1 MKLQATGDV
10 LVQAEV
16 INKIDM
22 VFTYKLKSFII
33 LFIWLIIPCVEVNAQ
48 SLDEL
53 EKKHGFQ
60 DIILDTD
67 ISENQQLVY
76 KKQIDLKKS
85 EYPMHVYVR
94 NKGSYTYIGEVP
106 IKDMGVKVYLQK
118 IIEIRIITPK
128 DTDIMKALK
137 KLYGEPSFSVRS
149 NAWEWQTEGVL
160 LSLTS
165 VGKKKLEI
173 KYSSRKLN
181 QYIKDKKEEGIE
193 DLSTD
198 F

>member
-1 MKLQATGDV
+1 MQP
-10 LVQAEV
+10 EV
-16 INKIDM
+16 FNDIDM
-22 VFTYKLKSFII
+22 ALKHTYRN
-33 LFIWLIIPCVEVNAQ
+33 LFILILWLFGPCYGINAQ

-67 ISENQQLVY
+67 ISENPKLVY

-85 EYPMHVYVR
+85 EYPIHVYVR
-94 NKGSYTYIGEVP
+94 SKGSYTNIGEVP
-106 IKDMGVKVYLQK
+106 IKDMEVKVYLQK
-118 IIEIRIITPK
+118 IIEIRIITTK

-137 KLYGEPSFSVRS
+137 KLYGEPTFSVRS

-173 KYSSRKLN
+173 KYASRKLN

>member
-1 MKLQATGDV
+1 MALKYRFWRFIV
-10 LVQAEV
+10 L
-16 INKIDM
+16 I
-22 VFTYKLKSFII
+22 
-33 LFIWLIIPCVEVNAQ
+33 IWLIGPCYGINAQ
-48 SLDEL
+48 SLDAL

-67 ISENQQLVY
+67 ISDNPQLVY
-76 KKQIDLKKS
+76 KKQVALKKS
-85 EYPMHVYVR
+85 EYPIHVYIR
-94 NKGSYTYIGEVP
+94 NKGSYPNIGEVP
-106 IKDMGVKVYLQK
+106 IKDMEVKVYLKK
-118 IIEIRIITPK
+118 IIEIKIITPK
-128 DTDIMKALK
+128 ETDIMKALK

-160 LSLTS
+160 LSLIS

-173 KYSSRKLN
+173 KYASRKLN

>member
-1 MKLQATGDV
+1 MFGNYL
-10 LVQAEV
+10 
-16 INKIDM
+16 I
-22 VFTYKLKSFII
+22 VFIC
-33 LFIWLIIPCVEVNAQ
+33 LFIPYNVVNAQ
-48 SLDEL
+48 SLDAL
-53 EKKHGFQ
+53 EEKHGFQ

-67 ISENQQLVY
+67 IKENPLLEY
-76 KKQIDLKKS
+76 KKKIDLKKS
-85 EYPMHVYVR
+85 EYPIHIYVR
-94 NKGSYTYIGEVP
+94 KKGSYPNIGEVS
-106 IKDMGVKVYLQK
+106 IKDLEVKVYLQK
-118 IIEIRIITPK
+118 IIEIKMITPK
-128 DTDIMKALK
+128 ETDIMKALK

-165 VGKKKLEI
+165 VGKNKLEI
-173 KYSSRKLN
+173 KYASRKLN

>member
-1 MKLQATGDV
+1 MNMA
-10 LVQAEV
+10 
-16 INKIDM
+16 
-22 VFTYKLKSFII
+22 LKYTFRSFLI
-33 LFIWLIIPCVEVNAQ
+33 LIIWLFDPYCGVNAQ

-67 ISENQQLVY
+67 ISENPQLVY

-85 EYPMHVYVR
+85 EFPIHVYVR
-94 NKGSYTYIGEVP
+94 NKDSYPNIGEVP
-106 IKDMGVKVYLQK
+106 IKDMEVKVYLQK
-118 IIEIRIITPK
+118 IVEIKIITPK
-128 DTDIMKALK
+128 ETDIMKALK

-165 VGKKKLEI
+165 LGKKKLEI
-173 KYSSRKLN
+173 KYASRKLN
-181 QYIKDKKEEGIE
+181 QYIKDKKEEGIQ

>member
-1 MKLQATGDV
+1 MLFKNTFR
-10 LVQAEV
+10 
-16 INKIDM
+16 N
-22 VFTYKLKSFII
+22 FII
-33 LFIWLIIPCVEVNAQ
+33 LSILLIVPWNEIMAQ
-48 SLDEL
+48 SLDDL

-60 DIILDTD
+60 DIILDTN
-67 ISENQQLVY
+67 ISKYPQLVY
-76 KKQIDLKKS
+76 KKEIDLKKS
-85 EYPMHVYVR
+85 EYPIHLYVR
-94 NKGSYTYIGEVP
+94 NKGSYPNIGEVP
-106 IKDMGVKVYLQK
+106 IKDMEVKVYLQK
-118 IIEIRIITPK
+118 IIEIKIITPK
-128 DTDIMKALK
+128 ETDIMKALK

-165 VGKKKLEI
+165 IGKNKLEI
-173 KYSSRKLN
+173 KYTSRKLS

>member
-1 MKLQATGDV
+1 M
-10 LVQAEV
+10 
-16 INKIDM
+16 
-22 VFTYKLKSFII
+22 
-33 LFIWLIIPCVEVNAQ
+33 FIWLIAPLYAANAQ
-48 SLDEL
+48 SLDDL

-67 ISENQQLVY
+67 ISENPQLVY

-85 EYPMHVYVR
+85 EYPIHVYVR
-94 NKGSYTYIGEVP
+94 NKGSYPNIGEVP
-106 IKDMGVKVYLQK
+106 IKDLEVKVYLRK
-118 IIEIRIITPK
+118 IIEIKIITPK
-128 DTDIMKALK
+128 ETDIMKALK
-137 KLYGEPSFSVRS
+137 KLYGEPTFSVRS

-165 VGKKKLEI
+165 KGKNKLEI
-173 KYSSRKLN
+173 KYTSRKLN